1 MKNKDR
7 NKPDTIFIPIHLIV
21 MFIMLILGIASA
33 FSASENTK
41 LFNIYSK
48 GNYVLEYATIIR
60 YEEDIH
66 RGKFIDYVT
75 YYEYVSPDGTIY
87 TGLHEARIKTEEEAK
102 AQIGKKVPVY
112 IDHELKLQKKDFSLG
127 GTWFYGAMSFIC
139 FGIFL
144 NSFIREILNI
154 KKRRRYKQSSKDAKE
169 NEDLMI

>member
-1 MKNKDR
+1 MSKQEIK
-7 NKPDTIFIPIHLIV
+7 KPSSVSVTIHLIV
-21 MFIMLILGIASA
+21 MFIMLILGISSA

-127 GTWFYGAMSFIC
+127 AHGFTERCLLYALEFS
-139 FGIFL
+139 
-144 NSFIREILNI
+144 
-154 KKRRRYKQSSKDAKE
+154 
-169 NEDLMI
+169 